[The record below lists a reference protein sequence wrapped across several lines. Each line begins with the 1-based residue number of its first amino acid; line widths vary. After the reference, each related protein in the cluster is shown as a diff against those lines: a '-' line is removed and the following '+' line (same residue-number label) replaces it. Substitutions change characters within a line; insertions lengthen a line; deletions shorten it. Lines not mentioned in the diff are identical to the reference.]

1 MQMTN
6 PHPLADRLDL
16 APESPGVYLMKDV
29 TGSFIYIGKAVNLR
43 ARLRS
48 YFTANPQGNT
58 KVLAMISH
66 IADFSTIVCAN
77 ELEALILE
85 STLIK
90 KHQPTYNIL
99 LRDDKD
105 YPYIRV
111 TMNEP
116 YPRILKAFRIGP
128 DQKDGAR
135 YYGPYL
141 AGDVKRALNAL
152 RPIFPLK
159 TCRRVLP
166 RDIGKERP
174 CLNYYIGR
182 CIGPCKGDVP
192 AEAYR
197 QVMERICRFFEGKTD
212 SILTDLKEDMADAA
226 QRLAYEEAG
235 RIRDRIRA
243 LEKLMEKQQAVDNRP
258 LDRDVLGLAANGSE
272 ICLQK
277 LEIRQGR
284 LVASASFFWPEEDLA
299 LTDVIQAFIMQH
311 YPATAFIP
319 PEILTPLELAE
330 AADLAAYLSSLR
342 QGRCQIRQPRR
353 GKDVA
358 LLEMARNNAEESLR
372 RHTLQGGNKETALQQ
387 TIVLLAEVL
396 ELPAAPARIEALDIS
411 FRDPQDQAAGL
422 VVFQNG
428 RPARSQYRHF
438 RLAGLDKPDDYAA
451 MSQTLQR
458 RLKRLEDE
466 SFGSQP
472 DLILADGGLG
482 QVNALKKVLAEQNI
496 QIPLAG
502 IVKDQKH
509 RTRALVRQDGR
520 VIELR
525 SPADQLLLADADNN
539 ELDVSDEEKLA
550 LLRLLTAIQD
560 EAHRF
565 AGRYMANLHKKR
577 QTKFKLETISGIG
590 PARRKLLLQHFHTIK
605 NISRASLDQL
615 MAVEG
620 LPEKAAQAV
629 YEHFHPEEQEV

>member
-1 MQMTN
+1 MTEQ
-6 PHPLADRLDL
+6 HPLADRLDL

-48 YFTANPQGNT
+48 YFTANPQGNA

-111 TMNEP
+111 TMNEL

-141 AGDVKRALNAL
+141 AGDVKRALQAL

-192 AEAYR
+192 AAEYR
-197 QVMERICRFFEGKTD
+197 KIMERICRFFEGKTD

-226 QRLAYEEAG
+226 ERMAYEEAA
-235 RIRDRIRA
+235 RIRDRIQA
-243 LEKLMEKQQAVDNRP
+243 LEKLMEKQQAVDSRP
-258 LDRDVLGLAANGSE
+258 VDRDVLGLAGNGSE

-284 LVASASFFWPEEDLA
+284 LVASASFFWPEDDLA
-299 LTDVIQAFIMQH
+299 LADVVLAFIMQH
-311 YPATAFIP
+311 YPATAWIP
-319 PEILTPLELAE
+319 PEILTPVELAE
-330 AADLAAYLSSLR
+330 AADVAAYLGSLR
-342 QGRCQIRQPRR
+342 QGRCRIRHPQR
-353 GKDVA
+353 GKDVD
-358 LLEMARNNAEESLR
+358 LVQMAENNAEESLR

-387 TIVLLAEVL
+387 TLSLLAEVL
-396 ELPAAPARIEALDIS
+396 ELPAAPLRIEAIDVS
-411 FRDPQDQAAGL
+411 YRDPQVQTAGL

-428 RPARSQYRHF
+428 RPARNQYRHF
-438 RLAGLDKPDDYAA
+438 RLTGTSQPDDYAA
-451 MSQTLQR
+451 MRQTIRR
-458 RLKRLEDE
+458 RLRRLEDE
-466 SFGSQP
+466 AFGRRP

-482 QVNALKKVLAEQNI
+482 QVNALKQVMEELELD
-496 QIPLAG
+496 IPVAG
-502 IVKDQKH
+502 IVKDERH
-509 RTRALVRQDGR
+509 RTRALVDQAGR
-520 VIELR
+520 TIELR
-525 SPADQLLLADADNN
+525 ASAGELILADKGAD
-539 ELDVSDEEKLA
+539 ELDINDEEKLA

-577 QTKFKLETISGIG
+577 QTRFKLETITGIG
-590 PARRKLLLQHFHTIK
+590 PARRKLLLQHFQTVK
-605 NISRASLDQL
+605 NISQASLDQL
-615 MAVEG
+615 REVAG
-620 LPEKAAQAV
+620 LPEQAARAV
-629 YEHFHPEEQEV
+629 YEHFHSKEQED